1 MVDPN
6 AAHNM
11 SLTTSDSNDPFHF
24 AMWED
29 EMAVDPTLNDANL
42 LDPYGAEQMIDV
54 SPDMA
59 VGMLA
64 CIYGLNTEVDDS
76 PDGATNSDDNYTL
89 LEGRY
94 TQDQVD
100 TLF

>member
-1 MVDPN
+1 MFDPN
-6 AAHNM
+6 TSPDM
-11 SLTTSDSNDPFHF
+11 PLTTGHMDAMHI

-29 EMAVDPTLNDANL
+29 SMAMAPSLDDTEL
-42 LDPYGAEQMIDV
+42 LEPYGAEQMIGV

-64 CIYGLNTEVDDS
+64 CIYGLNTQVDDS

-100 TLF
+100 SLF

>member
-1 MVDPN
+1 MLDPN
-6 AAHNM
+6 ALD
-11 SLTTSDSNDPFHF
+11 SLLPYE
-24 AMWED
+24 A
-29 EMAVDPTLNDANL
+29 EMQSRLAENAPDL

-100 TLF
+100 SLF

>member
-1 MVDPN
+1 MLDPN
-6 AAHNM
+6 ALD
-11 SLTTSDSNDPFHF
+11 SLLPYE
-24 AMWED
+24 A
-29 EMAVDPTLNDANL
+29 EMQSHLAENAPDL

-100 TLF
+100 SLF

>member
-1 MVDPN
+1 MFDPN
-6 AAHNM
+6 AAPEVPLNTEAIDGMH
-11 SLTTSDSNDPFHF
+11 L
-24 AMWED
+24 AIWED
-29 EMAVDPTLNDANL
+29 EMSMPSALNDAE
-42 LDPYGAEQMIDV
+42 LDPYGAEQMINV

-64 CIYGLNTEVDDS
+64 CIYGLNTQVDDS
-76 PDGATNSDDNYTL
+76 PDGATNADDNYTL

-100 TLF
+100 SLF